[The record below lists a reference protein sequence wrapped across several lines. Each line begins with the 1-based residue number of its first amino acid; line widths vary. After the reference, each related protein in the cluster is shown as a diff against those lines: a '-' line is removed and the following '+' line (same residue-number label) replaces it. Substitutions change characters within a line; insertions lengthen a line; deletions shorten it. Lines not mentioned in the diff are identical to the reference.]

1 MLLLSK
7 EIRSLIQRYLPHQS
21 KKERETEKKT
31 TEWTK
36 QNEQYFV
43 FFFFE
48 LQCFVFEQSF
58 VPERKF
64 QTPNNWR
71 YVYKRNRIGILDGT
85 TKDASTKD
93 ASTMSS
99 MQKSDPKQTF
109 WWKNE

>member
-1 MLLLSK
+1 MTSQRKREKPRKKQQNGQNKTNNFLS
-7 EIRSLIQRYLPHQS
+7 
-21 KKERETEKKT
+21 
-31 TEWTK
+31 
-36 QNEQYFV
+36 

-58 VPERKF
+58 VPERKL

>member
-1 MLLLSK
+1 MEERINHHGLFVLLYRVLCVD
-7 EIRSLIQRYLPHQS
+7 R
-21 KKERETEKKT
+21 
-31 TEWTK
+31 
-36 QNEQYFV
+36 
-43 FFFFE
+43 
-48 LQCFVFEQSF
+48 F
-58 VPERKF
+58 VPERKL

-99 MQKSDPKQTF
+99 KQKSDPKQTF

>member
-1 MLLLSK
+1 MTSQRKREKPRKKQQNGQNKTNNFLS
-7 EIRSLIQRYLPHQS
+7 SC
-21 KKERETEKKT
+21 
-31 TEWTK
+31 
-36 QNEQYFV
+36 
-43 FFFFE
+43 FE

-58 VPERKF
+58 VPERKL